1 MHRLAI
7 IAVVFLGAGS
17 LCAAAQVPFSAEK
30 GIGTLRDLVL
40 GLLPEGPALYPE
52 ETISDQPLETRL
64 TEMIREKA
72 LHVTRQE
79 LPHSITV
86 TLEELESGEGL
97 VKVHASLIVE
107 RDSQKGIV
115 IGKGGK
121 TLRTIGTRAREEME
135 LVLGTKVFL
144 DLRVKVVKEW
154 QRDPKALERLG
165 F

>member
-1 MHRLAI
+1 MVLA
-7 IAVVFLGAGS
+7 
-17 LCAAAQVPFSAEK
+17 
-30 GIGTLRDLVL
+30 
-40 GLLPEGPALYPE
+40 LLPEGPALYPE
-52 ETISDQPLETRL
+52 ETITDQPFEIGLA
-64 TEMIREKA
+64 EMIREKA

-86 TLEELESGEGL
+86 TLDEMDRGDGL
-97 VKVHASLIVE
+97 TKIYASLIVE

-115 IGKGGK
+115 IGKGGQ
-121 TLRTIGTRAREEME
+121 TLRTIGSRAREEME

-154 QRDPKALERLG
+154 QKDPKALEKLG